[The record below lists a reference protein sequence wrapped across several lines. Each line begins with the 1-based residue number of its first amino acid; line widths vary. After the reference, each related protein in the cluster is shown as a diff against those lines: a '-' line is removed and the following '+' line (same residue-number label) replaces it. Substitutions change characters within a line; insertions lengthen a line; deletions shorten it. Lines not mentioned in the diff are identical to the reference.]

1 MTSFR
6 VALLLPVIVAACR
19 PAPAADPGAVRP
31 AIEALNANAERWY
44 RAGQADSLAAMFA
57 EDAWQLPPNMPPVHG
72 RDSLR
77 AFWRTAFTW
86 GSWEFDLET
95 QDVATGGA
103 IAVERGR
110 YQLKFTPGPD
120 APMPAVEDRG
130 TYVVYWRQDSDG
142 QWRAVWDAPVSELP
156 PAGAPRP

>member
-1 MTSFR
+1 MTRFR
-6 VALLLPVIVAACR
+6 VALLLPMIVAACR
-19 PAPAADPGAVRP
+19 PTPAADPAAVRQT
-31 AIEALNANAERWY
+31 IEAMNANAERFY

-57 EDAWQLPPNMPPVHG
+57 DDAWQLPPNMPPVHG
-72 RDSLR
+72 RDSLQ

-86 GSWEFDLET
+86 GSWEFDLQT
-95 QDVATGGA
+95 QDVATGGT

-110 YQLKFTPGPD
+110 YQLKFTPGPN

-130 TYVVYWRQDSDG
+130 TYVVYWRQDADG